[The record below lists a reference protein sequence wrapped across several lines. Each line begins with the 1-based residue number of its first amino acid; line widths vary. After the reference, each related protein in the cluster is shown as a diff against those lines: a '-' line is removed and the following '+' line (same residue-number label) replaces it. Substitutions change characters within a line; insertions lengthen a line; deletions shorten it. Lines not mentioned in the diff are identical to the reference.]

1 MQQLKQLDMK
11 RVSVSNC
18 HWEGGEPGEGRE
30 PDQPGAVLQAGDPP
44 PHAAAQA
51 ARHEESQCK

>member
-1 MQQLKQLDMK
+1 MSLQLRGHL
-11 RVSVSNC
+11 VSGRDGQPVRDLA
-18 HWEGGEPGEGRE
+18 GRE